1 MKKLSQQQWANIA
14 KLAVIAI
21 WLLLM
26 TLFLI
31 NS

>member
-14 KLAVIAI
+14 KIAVITT